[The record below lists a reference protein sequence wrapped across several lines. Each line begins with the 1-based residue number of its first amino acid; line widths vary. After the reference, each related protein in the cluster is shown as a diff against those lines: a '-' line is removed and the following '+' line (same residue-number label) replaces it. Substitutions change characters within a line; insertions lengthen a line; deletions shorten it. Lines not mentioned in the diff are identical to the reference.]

1 MSLLVTQGSF
11 PAEIVDVI
19 IDSVHRFPYP
29 PRNDPRAK
37 PKDERCLALKS
48 CSLVCRAWLPRSR
61 YHLFR
66 TTTVSFLNHTVFMRL
81 ITSPNCSFLSFID
94 TLVLKEGWNGNL
106 NDSHSDSHCA
116 RARGTPFWHV
126 DPECVWLPKILST
139 AMFPII
145 PYIRK
150 LHIITGAFHVISNED
165 CTKNLLLLSS
175 LTSLTHLALIECI
188 FTTVDDVVRVLSLC
202 QALESARL
210 ENVIFMGSSPP
221 GITAQS
227 HLPRLPASLSS
238 LAITVGNEDSII
250 LQIIPIAGPSLKHLS
265 MSLTPI
271 KITRDDSDALIV
283 NANLGHSTS
292 LESIIFQRVPITDVY
307 GNATNCVRHIPE
319 MLRQVTS
326 SSINE
331 IILTVWLTNVEDFDN
346 LDWKS
351 ITKVLSRENYRNLR
365 KFSVV
370 SGRDDLAAESKERI
384 TRKLKPLTDKNL
396 SVEIVDY
403 SLNHHQFVEARLGW

>member
-11 PAEIVDVI
+11 PAEIVDGI

-94 TLVLKEGWNGNL
+94 TLVLKEGYNVNW
-106 NDSHSDSHCA
+106 NDSGSD
-116 RARGTPFWHV
+116 TPFSRV
-126 DPECVWLPKILST
+126 DGPQCIWLRKALST
-139 AMFPII
+139 ATLPII

-188 FTTVDDVVRVLSLC
+188 FTTVDDVIRVLSLC

-265 MSLTPI
+265 MSLTPL
-271 KITRDDSDALIV
+271 KITRDGIYHSDF
-283 NANLGHSTS
+283 
-292 LESIIFQRVPITDVY
+292 E
-307 GNATNCVRHIPE
+307 
-319 MLRQVTS
+319 
-326 SSINE
+326 
-331 IILTVWLTNVEDFDN
+331 
-346 LDWKS
+346 
-351 ITKVLSRENYRNLR
+351 
-365 KFSVV
+365 
-370 SGRDDLAAESKERI
+370 
-384 TRKLKPLTDKNL
+384 
-396 SVEIVDY
+396 
-403 SLNHHQFVEARLGW
+403 